1 MPMTEP
7 KPEPQIEAPAADA
20 APEKGA
26 ELTEKDLDQA
36 AGGLW
41 PYVLSGSS
49 YNKTI

>member
-1 MPMTEP
+1 MTEQ
-7 KPEPQIEAPAADA
+7 KPEAKIETPAEDA
-20 APEKGA
+20 AVEAKTS